1 MVAGMKSTAEIM
13 RMSVKDL
20 DPSQREKDQTARTG
34 LLFALLELSVTSS
47 FRCGVFRESV
57 TNRQDTV
64 VKESQGMGYGLYA
77 TKFIAKGSVIGGA
90 FLNWSV

>member
-1 MVAGMKSTAEIM
+1 M
-13 RMSVKDL
+13 RVKNL
-20 DPSQREKDQTARTG
+20 DPSQREKDQTVKIGR
-34 LLFALLELSVTSS
+34 LSELPELSVTSS